1 MLIAEEKNSVRT
13 SYTRSSMS
21 IIMVDRSSSNAY
33 NNQLLKS
40 FSTMDFGNKYDI
52 NPLPYNTITLKNRQT
67 KTGHSRTSAIIEE
80 KLNELEVGK
89 DIVSYWFNRQPD
101 GHMDLST
108 IWKRGEYNATD
119 EDYLIAIAT
128 KRGVSEL
135 QDAGHNL
142 IERSY
147 VAVLDVYNV
156 LRYDP
161 PTGSD
166 YFTATVDVYLY
177 ALEYGEDLQDSIF
190 TCWIDDS
197 TDEDQALKRNEKF
210 NKLPFNVKFITMVG
224 ASASSIGTGRSMF
237 LGFTEAFYTAMNKG
251 DNEGTKI
258 SSKKY
263 SKADDSKL
271 KDLMEESFV
280 QGMLALENRQED
292 LKALTPIVST
302 FPIRAKIGQK
312 EGLKR
317 NQLYT
322 VNEYYID
329 KKNRP
334 AKRKVGYVRA
344 TKVTDN
350 RRAADGNMES
360 SYFTPISSRR
370 FIRKGMTLDYKIDKR
385 LEFYADGFGGA
396 KIGGATVGMEYIN
409 FYLTGG
415 FSGRIH
421 ADILLVG
428 FQMKG
433 SSTSSSSKETAE
445 FSGCFR
451 FGYSLGY
458 NLISN
463 LSIAPFANVG
473 FGYSTAGSD
482 DSEYDSS
489 DEPSINELS
498 FSFGATANFSYFYP
512 FTVYFK
518 LEKLSLFSAVKTY
531 TAFGVG
537 LKYAF

>member
-1 MLIAEEKNSVRT
+1 MN
-13 SYTRSSMS
+13 
-21 IIMVDRSSSNAY
+21 
-33 NNQLLKS
+33 
-40 FSTMDFGNKYDI
+40 FGNKYDI
-52 NPLPYNTITLKNRQT
+52 NPLPLNTISLKYGQA
-67 KTGHSRTSAIIEE
+67 KTGHSHTSAIIEE
-80 KLNELEVGK
+80 KLNELKVGK

-119 EDYLIAIAT
+119 EDYLLAVAT
-128 KRGVSEL
+128 KRGISEL
-135 QDAGHNL
+135 QDAGYNL

-147 VAVLDVYNV
+147 IAVLDVYNV

-161 PTGSD
+161 PTGGD
-166 YFTATVDVYLY
+166 YFTATVGVYLY

-190 TCWIDDS
+190 TYWIDNDM
-197 TDEDQALKRNEKF
+197 DERQILKRIEKF
-210 NKLPFNVKFITMVG
+210 DKLPFNVKFITMVET
-224 ASASSIGTGRSMF
+224 SASSIGTGRFML

-251 DNEGTKI
+251 NNEGTKI

-263 SKADDSKL
+263 SKADDLKL
-271 KDLMEESFV
+271 KDLMEESFI
-280 QGMLALENRQED
+280 QGLLALENRQED
-292 LKALTPIVST
+292 LKASTPIVST

-329 KKNRP
+329 KKSRP

-350 RRAADGNMES
+350 RRVADGNMES
-360 SYFTPISSRR
+360 SYFTPVSSRR
-370 FIRKGMTLDYKIDKR
+370 LIRKGMTLDYKIDKR
-385 LEFYADGFGGA
+385 LEFYADGFGGS
-396 KIGGATVGMEYIN
+396 KVGGATAGLEYIN

-415 FSGRIH
+415 FSGRLLV
-421 ADILLVG
+421 DILLVG
-428 FQMKG
+428 FHMEE
-433 SSTSSSSKETAE
+433 SSTFSSSKEAAE
-445 FSGCFR
+445 FSACFR

-458 NLISN
+458 NFISN
-463 LSIAPFANVG
+463 LSVAPFVNVG
-473 FGYSTAGSD
+473 FGYSTAGGD
-482 DSEYDSS
+482 VNDYDFN

-498 FSFGATANFSYFYP
+498 FSFGAAANFSYFYP

-518 LEKLSLFSAVKTY
+518 LEKLSLFSAVRTY
-531 TAFGVG
+531 TALGIG